1 VLPTTLLK
9 DLGKIMSVV
18 KMASPIMAVCDNKK
32 LELGNK
38 IFTAPTPSERRST
51 RNQQVKLK
59 RDCPWR
65 EGPIGI
71 AHQLFLEPTLKR
83 QKRKKQQ
90 QQLAKINNMKKVT
103 RSSGEKKD
111 AELNGLPISNMR
123 LKVMSPFV
131 CTSYSRRMKSKRK
144 KKKKNKVKVK
154 EAINYITLRHLA
166 RCGGVKRISG
176 SAIYDDKAQ
185 DAHREKSAIPPPFEA
200 NIDDAYIIP
209 KPGHLISYLWH
220 NRPSP
225 MFDRKQIYRTGVLCS
240 SDGLIRFFNNDDND
254 GYARKHEDNEHNF
267 YESKF
272 YLNKRMFK
280 EGKFRVRSDLVVGA

>member
-1 VLPTTLLK
+1 VLPTTLRK
-9 DLGKIMSVV
+9 DLGNIMSDVN
-18 KMASPIMAVCDNKK
+18 MDSPIMAVCDNKK

-38 IFTAPTPSERRST
+38 IFKAPTPSERRST

-65 EGPIGI
+65 EGSIGI

-90 QQLAKINNMKKVT
+90 QHQLAKINNTKKVT
-103 RSSGEKKD
+103 RSSGKKKGT
-111 AELNGLPISNMR
+111 ELNGLPISITR

-131 CTSYSRRMKSKRK
+131 CTSYSRRIKSKRK
-144 KKKKNKVKVK
+144 KKKKKVKK
-154 EAINYITLRHLA
+154 AINYITLRHLA
-166 RCGGVKRISG
+166 RCGGVKRIAG

-200 NIDDAYIIP
+200 NIDDKYIIP
-209 KPGHLISYLWH
+209 KPGQLISYLWH

-240 SDGLIRFFNNDDND
+240 TDGLIRFFNNYDND

>member
-1 VLPTTLLK
+1 
-9 DLGKIMSVV
+9 MSDV

-38 IFTAPTPSERRST
+38 IFIAPTPSERKST

-59 RDCPWR
+59 RDCQLR
-65 EGPIGI
+65 EKGSIGI

-83 QKRKKQQ
+83 QKKKKQQ
-90 QQLAKINNMKKVT
+90 QELAQINNTKKVSL
-103 RSSGEKKD
+103 SSGQKKD
-111 AELNGLPISNMR
+111 TELNGVPISIMK
-123 LKVMSPFV
+123 LKVVPPFV
-131 CTSYSRRMKSKRK
+131 CASYSRRIRSTRK
-144 KKKKNKVKVK
+144 KKKVKK
-154 EAINYITLRHLA
+154 AINYITLRHLA

-176 SAIYDDKAQ
+176 SAIYDDKA
-185 DAHREKSAIPPPFEA
+185 HGEKSAIPPPFEA
-200 NIDDAYIIP
+200 NIDDKYTIP
-209 KPGHLISYLWH
+209 KPGQLISYLWH

-240 SDGLIRFFNNDDND
+240 TDGLIRFFNNDDND